1 MFSGIVAG
9 QGILESIQ
17 PTRKGIRARVRHHG
31 LARGIAVGASVAVN
45 GCCLTVV
52 GNRGGILEFDVLR
65 ETWDR
70 TVFHRAKVPEKVNLE
85 TSLKLGDTIGGHFV
99 TGHIDGIGRIAVRRP
114 KGADLY
120 LEIAPPRGFMRWIV
134 MKGCVSLDGVSL
146 TVTSVSRVRFGIW
159 LIPHTLEITTLG
171 WKRMEDF
178 VNLEADMLA
187 KYAQKALGTGA
198 RSS

>member
-9 QGILESIQ
+9 QGVLESVR
-17 PTRKGIRARVRHHG
+17 TGKKSIRARVQHLG
-31 LARGIAVGASVAVN
+31 LARGITVGASVAVN
-45 GCCLTVV
+45 GCCLTAV

-85 TSLKLGDTIGGHFV
+85 TSLRLGDTIGGHFV
-99 TGHIDGIGRIAVRRP
+99 TGHIDGIGRIAVRRS
-114 KGADLY
+114 KGVDLY
-120 LEIAPPRGFMRWIV
+120 LEIVPPRGFMRWIV

-146 TVTSVSRVRFGIW
+146 TVTSVSRERFGIW

-171 WKRMEDF
+171 WKRAGNF

-187 KYAQKALGTGA
+187 KYAQKALGTRA
-198 RSS
+198 RRL

>member
-17 PTRKGIRARVRHHG
+17 PGRKSIRARVRHNG
-31 LARGIAVGASVAVN
+31 LARGVPVGSSVAVN
-45 GCCLTVV
+45 GCCLTTV
-52 GNRGGILEFDVLR
+52 GNRGGVLEFDVLR

-70 TVFHRAKVPEKVNLE
+70 TSFHLAKVPEKVNLE
-85 TSLKLGDTIGGHFV
+85 TSLRLGDTIGGHFV
-99 TGHIDGIGRIAVRRP
+99 TGHVDGVGRIAARRAR
-114 KGADLY
+114 GADL
-120 LEIAPPRGFMRWIV
+120 LVEIAPPRSFMRWIV

-146 TVTSVSRVRFGIW
+146 TVTSVSRSRFGIW

-171 WKRMEDF
+171 WKRVGDF

-187 KYAQKALGTGA
+187 KYAQKALGTRA
-198 RSS
+198 RS

>member
-9 QGILESIQ
+9 QGILESIR
-17 PTRKGIRARVRHHG
+17 PGRKSIRARVRHLG
-31 LARGIAVGASVAVN
+31 LARGVKVGASVAVN

-52 GNRGGILEFDVLR
+52 GNRGGVLDFDVLR

-70 TVFHRAKVPEKVNLE
+70 TVFHRARPREKVNLE

-99 TGHIDGIGRIAVRRP
+99 TGHIDGIGRVAARRAR
-114 KGADLY
+114 GADLY
-120 LEIAPPRGFMRWIV
+120 VEIAPPRGFMRWIV

-146 TVTSVSRVRFGIW
+146 TVAGVSAGRFGVW

-171 WKRMEDF
+171 WKRVGDF

-187 KYAQKALGTGA
+187 KYAQKALGA
-198 RSS
+198 RAMTS